1 MSDAPAPG
9 TATVRVLYVDD
20 DPILARLVQRAL
32 ARAGIDV
39 RHAADADQAEAQ
51 LASQDFDA
59 LVLDHYLPTGTGLD
73 ILRRMRAGGGR
84 IPTIYV
90 TGSSEATVAIDALK
104 AGADDYV
111 IKSTGEDFTALLRR
125 AIDQAIA
132 KAELLAAKERADA
145 ETRAAR
151 ERAEMLLAEVHHRVA
166 NSLSM
171 VTSLLRLQASA
182 ASDEVRSALTEAQA
196 RIAAISGVHRSL
208 YLGDDVHTV
217 TLDAYLQ
224 SMLQDFR
231 KTIPES
237 IRLVIEACPLK
248 ISADRAVSLGIV
260 VSELATNAAKYAWP
274 DGGAGELRVELTEP
288 EPGLARLVVADD
300 GIGSDPEGTALGT
313 GLGQKLIRAMA
324 ERLGGSVEQPAA
336 AKGTTVAVSFRV

>member
-1 MSDAPAPG
+1 MSDAPTSAG
-9 TATVRVLYVDD
+9 IAVRVLYVDD
-20 DPILARLVQRAL
+20 DPLLARLVQKAL
-32 ARAGIDV
+32 GRAGFETS
-39 RHAADADQAEAQ
+39 HAPDAASAEAL
-51 LASQDFDA
+51 LAVESFDA

-73 ILRRMRAGGGR
+73 ILRRMRERGGR

-125 AIDQAIA
+125 AIEQAIA

-151 ERAEMLLAEVHHRVA
+151 ERAEMLLSEVHHRVA

-182 ASDEVRSALTEAQA
+182 ASDEVRSALSEAQA
-196 RIAAISGVHRSL
+196 RIAAIAGVHRSL
-208 YLGDDVHTV
+208 YMGDDVHTV
-217 TLDAYLQ
+217 VLDAYLQ

-231 KTIPES
+231 KTIPEA
-237 IRLVIEACPLK
+237 IRLTIEACPLK
-248 ISADRAVSLGIV
+248 ISADRAVSLGII

-274 DGGAGELRVELTEP
+274 EGGAGELRIELTEP
-288 EPGLARLVVADD
+288 EPGLARLVVRDD
-300 GIGSDPEGTALGT
+300 GVGSDPNGTAAGT

-324 ERLGGSVEQPAA
+324 DRLEGSVAQPPVP
-336 AKGTTVAVSFRV
+336 KGTAVEVSFRV

>member
-1 MSDAPAPG
+1 MLH
-9 TATVRVLYVDD
+9 VLYVDD
-20 DPILARLVQRAL
+20 DPVLARLVQKVL
-32 ARAGIDV
+32 GRAGIEIA
-39 RHAADADQAEAQ
+39 HAGDAASAEALIAGQ
-51 LASQDFDA
+51 RFDA
-59 LVLDHYLPTGTGLD
+59 LVLDHYLPGGTGLD
-73 ILRRMRAGGGR
+73 ILRRLRADGGR
-84 IPTIYV
+84 TPTIYV

-182 ASDEVRSALTEAQA
+182 ASEEVRSALAEAQT

-217 TLDAYLQ
+217 VLDAYLHA
-224 SMLQDFR
+224 MLQDFR

-237 IRLVIEACPLK
+237 IRLTIEACPLK

-274 DGGAGELRVELTEP
+274 AGGEGELRVELTEP
-288 EPGLARLVVADD
+288 EPGLARLVVSDD
-300 GIGSDPEGTALGT
+300 GIGSDPAGTAIGT

-324 ERLGGSVEQPAA
+324 ERLEGSVAQLAVP
-336 AKGTTVAVSFRV
+336 KGTTVEVSFRV

>member
-1 MSDAPAPG
+1 VTAAPA
-9 TATVRVLYVDD
+9 AMLRVLYVDD
-20 DPILARLVQRAL
+20 DPILARLVEKAL
-32 ARAGIDV
+32 GRAGIEMC
-39 RHAADADQAEAQ
+39 HAEDAASAEALIAAQ
-51 LASQDFDA
+51 RFDA

-84 IPTIYV
+84 TPTIYV

-111 IKSTGEDFTALLRR
+111 IKSTGEDFTALLHR

-132 KAELLAAKERADA
+132 KAELLAAKDRADA
-145 ETRAAR
+145 ETRIAR

-182 ASDEVRSALTEAQA
+182 GASDEVRTALSEAQT

-217 TLDAYLQ
+217 VLDAYLQ

-231 KTIPES
+231 KTIPDS
-237 IRLVIEACPLK
+237 IRLTIDACPLK

-274 DGGAGELRVELTEP
+274 EGGAGELRVELTEP

-300 GIGSDPEGTALGT
+300 GIGSDPEGMALGT

-324 ERLGGSVEQPAA
+324 ERLEGSVVQPAVP
-336 AKGTTVAVSFRV
+336 KGTTVVVSFRL